1 MATADEGVARESTFT
16 MTTVKTRRRRRK
28 WMEEEERRRIGVSS
42 GTTTGLSK

>member
-1 MATADEGVARESTFT
+1 MATADEGVARESAFA
-16 MTTVKTRRRRRK
+16 MTTVKTRRRRR